1 MPKAR
6 RGVAALAL
14 VSAITGIALSCFS
27 ERSATTAPPT
37 GECQVPISATGS
49 TLVAIRD
56 FKFVPAFVRIRVGE
70 RVTWVN
76 CDPPGTEA
84 HTSTSDG
91 PAWDSGLMAPGAVF
105 TFKFDQVGTLPYH
118 CEPHPF
124 MTGSVVVE

>member
-1 MPKAR
+1 MI
-6 RGVAALAL
+6 
-14 VSAITGIALSCFS
+14 ITAVALSCFS
-27 ERSATTAPPT
+27 ERSVTTAPVT

-56 FKFVPAFVRIRVGE
+56 FRFVPALVRVRAGE
-70 RVTWVN
+70 KVTWVN

-105 TFKFDQVGTLPYH
+105 TRTFDQAGTLPYH